1 MQRREQER
9 SRSFEARPDADPL
22 HLVMVVTGEPPVET
36 VQTLQ
41 GLQGQTTGRWMLT
54 AVVHDSWH
62 NDFTALLAVSGIQR
76 SGQRVRV
83 LTAGDGSGPAEMTTL
98 GLAAASGFDVALI
111 FPGDLWAP
119 DTVAQLGHALAP
131 DRVVYADEDR
141 LDAGGSHVAPRLK
154 PAYSPDFLLAS
165 PYVGRPLAM
174 GSALVSGLQARGSST
189 AEEIEHDLALQVCEG
204 ATRVIHLP
212 EVLCHRVG
220 GAIESPASDSDLHVV
235 AALARRGDAAT
246 VRPGPAVGTF
256 RLLRDAPSTCTVSII
271 IPFRDEPRFL
281 RTCVDSID
289 ATKGAQPTEY
299 VLVDNGSVLPET
311 ATLLDQLGGR
321 PDVRVLSDGRPF
333 NWAELN
339 NVAADTASGDVLV
352 FLNNDIEATSV
363 GWLAVLCAQA
373 LRADVGAVGARL
385 LYPDRRLQHCGVVIG
400 LGGAAGH
407 LFVGLEEAK
416 SGYLGMAVVAREC
429 AAVTGACLA
438 TRRDVFASLEGF
450 DASLGVD
457 LNDVDYCL
465 RAQRDGLR
473 VIFDPTVELIHH
485 ESPSRG
491 TAGDTRDIV
500 HFIDR
505 WSDSILS
512 GDPYLNPHLTR
523 VDSSCALRGPDEK
536 EWWQRW
542 RSSLG

>member
-1 MQRREQER
+1 
-9 SRSFEARPDADPL
+9 
-22 HLVMVVTGEPPVET
+22 
-36 VQTLQ
+36 
-41 GLQGQTTGRWMLT
+41 
-54 AVVHDSWH
+54 
-62 NDFTALLAVSGIQR
+62 
-76 SGQRVRV
+76 
-83 LTAGDGSGPAEMTTL
+83 
-98 GLAAASGFDVALI
+98 
-111 FPGDLWAP
+111 
-119 DTVAQLGHALAP
+119 
-131 DRVVYADEDR
+131 
-141 LDAGGSHVAPRLK
+141 
-154 PAYSPDFLLAS
+154 
-165 PYVGRPLAM
+165 
-174 GSALVSGLQARGSST
+174 
-189 AEEIEHDLALQVCEG
+189 
-204 ATRVIHLP
+204 
-212 EVLCHRVG
+212 
-220 GAIESPASDSDLHVV
+220 
-235 AALARRGDAAT
+235 
-246 VRPGPAVGTF
+246 
-256 RLLRDAPSTCTVSII
+256 
-271 IPFRDEPRFL
+271 
-281 RTCVDSID
+281 
-289 ATKGAQPTEY
+289 
-299 VLVDNGSVLPET
+299 
-311 ATLLDQLGGR
+311 
-321 PDVRVLSDGRPF
+321 
-333 NWAELN
+333 
-339 NVAADTASGDVLV
+339 
-352 FLNNDIEATSV
+352 
-363 GWLAVLCAQA
+363 
-373 LRADVGAVGARL
+373 
-385 LYPDRRLQHCGVVIG
+385 VVIG

>member
-9 SRSFEARPDADPL
+9 SRSFEARADADPL
-22 HLVMVVTGEPPVET
+22 HLVMAVTGEPPVET

-321 PDVRVLSDGRPF
+321 PDVRVLSDRRPF